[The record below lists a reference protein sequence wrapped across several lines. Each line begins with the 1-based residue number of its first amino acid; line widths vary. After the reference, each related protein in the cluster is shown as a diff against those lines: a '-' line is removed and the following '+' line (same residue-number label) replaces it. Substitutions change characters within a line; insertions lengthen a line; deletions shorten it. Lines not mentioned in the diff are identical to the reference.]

1 MDTST
6 DPWTKLTKDNNPEN
20 TATGVCSISTSSGTS
35 GDFDSGTGS
44 YCQGS
49 QIGTYTGSLSP
60 ESLTSVFT
68 IKDTNEVH
76 LVPHVLDNT
85 TSSTGETPCI
95 VDSTKIIQ
103 AVYKIPL
110 DKLKD
115 FLQES
120 TAAVDGNAPKLLIND
135 SNITLN
141 TVKIPDRITIDL
153 KKDASNNINSSVD
166 PLDFSGN
173 NSPQVGALTNEDTTQ
188 APVIDF
194 LLWLYAW
201 RTYQDKLYKEFGRSV
216 SAVWT
221 SQARLPNEW
230 NKFFKSIY
238 GEGNTIIKELTERDI
253 SQKQLEYDKI
263 INDQVVKYHYLTDL
277 IIQTKYSSERS
288 ESLDNIIRQQK
299 EGLEKDIKKAS
310 GDVTSQDRQI
320 QINYNE
326 YYKVLDKSRRLKV
339 VFIATIL
346 SIIMVCLGLLKIG
359 VSFNVAVASICFF
372 YLFSF
377 HLISKMG
384 REGERSEQNFHE
396 LQFKPLTDNQ
406 MKAAADSTE
415 RTNKCTI
422 GGDEC
427 GEEDTCY
434 NETATASGVEGQCV
448 KKDSSK
454 GQQSDREKMLMAELA
469 KLQKHHDN
477 ANEPYH

>member
-1 MDTST
+1 MAEANFSSGMLLDNILNNNNDEILVGGGHEPGDCPPCPPGEYRDDSGSCQPKGTGACNYSEQCANSHPLCMDTST

-20 TATGVCSISTSSGTS
+20 TASGVCSISTSSGTS
-35 GDFDSGTGS
+35 GDFNPENES

-49 QIGTYTGSLSP
+49 QIGTYTDTSLSH

-68 IKDTNEVH
+68 IKTVEGTNEVH

-85 TSSTGETPCI
+85 TSSTGTDTPCI

-110 DKLKD
+110 DTLKT
-115 FLQES
+115 FLKNLTLIENS
-120 TAAVDGNAPKLLIND
+120 T
-135 SNITLN
+135 ITLD
-141 TVKIPDRITIDL
+141 KKERPQDDSLTISL
-153 KKDASNNINSSVD
+153 NKEGSNPGTIIDAAETPID
-166 PLDFSGN
+166 YTTMFS
-173 NSPQVGALTNEDTTQ
+173 EDTDNI
-188 APVIDF
+188 PVIDF

-201 RTYQDKLYKEFGRSV
+201 RTYQDKLYKNFGMSV

-238 GEGNTIIKELTERDI
+238 GNENTIIKELTERDI

-396 LQFKPLTDNQ
+396 LQFKP
-406 MKAAADSTE
+406 
-415 RTNKCTI
+415 
-422 GGDEC
+422 
-427 GEEDTCY
+427 
-434 NETATASGVEGQCV
+434 
-448 KKDSSK
+448 
-454 GQQSDREKMLMAELA
+454 
-469 KLQKHHDN
+469 
-477 ANEPYH
+477 